1 MMRALTSQLQGLYGE
16 RRGARE
22 VFEQW
27 RTRSELG
34 ACFWVPDGNMIKA
47 GSRSG
52 QFYGIELT
60 GFVLRAAAGGGKGG
74 RGEELDPG
82 QRDGLQGP
90 VEEVKMVLVRQ
101 LGRSSQTDVQGQTG
115 HVGTGIFRQRD
126 WKGETGRSAEPA
138 RWGRGP
144 SGLSRVGCW

>member
-60 GFVLRAAAGGGKGG
+60 GFVLRAAAGGWEG
-74 RGEELDPG
+74 RERG
-82 QRDGLQGP
+82 RAGP
-90 VEEVKMVLVRQ
+90 
-101 LGRSSQTDVQGQTG
+101 RS
-115 HVGTGIFRQRD
+115 
-126 WKGETGRSAEPA
+126 E
-138 RWGRGP
+138 RWTAGP
-144 SGLSRVGCW
+144 SRGSENGSGKAAGERLTDRCTRTDRTCRDRDI